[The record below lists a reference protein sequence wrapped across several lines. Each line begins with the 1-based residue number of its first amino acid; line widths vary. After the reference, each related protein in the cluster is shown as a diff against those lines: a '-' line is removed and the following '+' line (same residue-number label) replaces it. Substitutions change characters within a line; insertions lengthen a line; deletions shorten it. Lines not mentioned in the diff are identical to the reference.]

1 MDFSSEMSNNNH
13 DSALDLFEKP
23 VFCENFQSQTN
34 IVIQPTVPPGGKKS
48 LNVILFYCILFR
60 LPSRQLYVHNRIE

>member
-23 VFCENFQSQTN
+23 VFCENFQSQTD
-34 IVIQPTVPPGGKKS
+34 IVIQPNAPPGGKNLS
-48 LNVILFYCILFR
+48 M
-60 LPSRQLYVHNRIE
+60 